1 MRSDVIIIACVRL
14 QNLTQMH
21 LAQDN
26 DVVYTLTPDRSDQP
40 FGKAILPRRG
50 WRGGLV
56 PDAHGA
62 QSARD
67 DAAIDPVP
75 IADEVVRSRGGHYG
89 QRSCEPHLK
98 AGHMAAPTNAAK
110 REESPCQPG
119 AVHTWHFSDMAGRAN
134 DVGSWG

>member
-1 MRSDVIIIACVRL
+1 MRSHVVVVACVRL

-26 DVVYTLTPDRSDQP
+26 DVVHTVTPDRSDQP

-50 WRGGLV
+50 WCGGLV

-67 DAAIDPVP
+67 DAAIDPVAM
-75 IADEVVRSRGGHYG
+75 ADEVVRSLLPRKCFNYLTCNPFESLGAIPDGP
-89 QRSCEPHLK
+89 SMALLK
-98 AGHMAAPTNAAK
+98 
-110 REESPCQPG
+110 RVESLK
-119 AVHTWHFSDMAGRAN
+119 
-134 DVGSWG
+134 